1 MKGLHI
7 IADFYDCPKSDYL
20 NRAEQ
25 LRSLCLDA
33 CERVGLSVL
42 GSHFYQFDSLVEGH
56 AGGALGGGGAT
67 GAVVL
72 AESHVAIHTWPE
84 RAGATLDI
92 YVCNM
97 SSDNSDKAEA
107 LYAVLK
113 GALQP
118 GEVVMQRLW
127 RGKALEVVCNERVSN

>member
-7 IADFYDCPKSDYL
+7 IADFYDCPKSQSLSD
-20 NRAEQ
+20 AAQ
-25 LRSLCLDA
+25 LRALCLGA
-33 CERVGLSVL
+33 CERAGLSVL
-42 GSHFYQFDSLVEGH
+42 GSHFYQFDSLAPGQVS
-56 AGGALGGGGAT
+56 GAT

-97 SSDNSDKAEA
+97 SADNSGKAEA
-107 LYAVLK
+107 LYAALK
-113 GALQP
+113 DALRP
-118 GEVVMQRLW
+118 GDVAVQRVW
-127 RGKALEVVCNERVSN
+127 RGKEWEAVCDERATS